1 VSILQTLACASAAE
15 VSGHIPWATGRQL
28 SQTLAQPIDVFW
40 SNNPLRDAMTSLSR
54 AQRVAIL
61 IDRRVDPG
69 QRLTLNLQNVPLET
83 ILQTVAE
90 RCGLGLARL
99 GPVVYL
105 APPMAAERLRPLAT
119 ALDRAARQL
128 PAAAQ
133 RKFLRAQPLAWEDLA
148 TPRELLEQ
156 LGRQNGLEIDGLE
169 RVPHDLWAA
178 ADLPPLSLVER
189 LTLIA
194 AQFDLGF
201 TIAAGGTRL
210 ELVPMPKDLPV
221 LPADRRPLSA
231 GHAASKSSA
240 TPPAPSLERVRIQ
253 RLSVR
258 AKPLG
263 PVLRQL
269 AERLGLQLKLDEQ
282 AIQRA
287 GISLDQRVSVLV
299 ENATV
304 DQLLHELL
312 KSTGLK
318 FQRRQNVVEILPAG

>member
-1 VSILQTLACASAAE
+1 MGPHPGKSSKTLVLVAVSILQTLACASAAE

-105 APPMAAERLRPLAT
+105 APPPAAERLRPLA
-119 ALDRAARQL
+119 AAMDRAARQ
-128 PAAAQ
+128 
-133 RKFLRAQPLAWEDLA
+133 
-148 TPRELLEQ
+148 
-156 LGRQNGLEIDGLE
+156 
-169 RVPHDLWAA
+169 
-178 ADLPPLSLVER
+178 
-189 LTLIA
+189 
-194 AQFDLGF
+194 
-201 TIAAGGTRL
+201 
-210 ELVPMPKDLPV
+210 

-231 GHAASKSSA
+231 GHAASTSSA
-240 TPPAPSLERVRIQ
+240 TQPAPSLERVRIQ

-269 AERLGLQLKLDEQ
+269 AERLGLQLKIDEQ

-287 GISLDQRVSVLV
+287 GISLDQQVSVLV

-318 FQRRQNVVEILPAG
+318 FQRRQNVVEILPAD

>member
-1 VSILQTLACASAAE
+1 
-15 VSGHIPWATGRQL
+15 
-28 SQTLAQPIDVFW
+28 
-40 SNNPLRDAMTSLSR
+40 
-54 AQRVAIL
+54 VAIL

-105 APPMAAERLRPLAT
+105 APPPAAERLRPLA
-119 ALDRAARQL
+119 AAMDRAARQL

-133 RKFLRAQPLAWEDLA
+133 RKFLRVQPLAWEDLA
-148 TPRELLEQ
+148 TPRALLEQ
-156 LGRQNGLEIDGLE
+156 LARQNGLEIDGLE

-194 AQFDLGF
+194 AQLDLGF

-210 ELVPMPKDLPV
+210 ELGPVPKNLPV

-231 GHAASKSSA
+231 GHAASTSSA
-240 TPPAPSLERVRIQ
+240 TQPAPSLERVRIQ

-269 AERLGLQLKLDEQ
+269 AERLGLQLKIDEQ

-287 GISLDQRVSVLV
+287 GISLDQQVSVLV

-318 FQRRQNVVEILPAG
+318 FQRRQNVVEILPAD